1 MSCVINSGYS
11 LQCRDNLGGIQ
22 KVFIGEYTGDDL
34 QYSFSIDNI
43 ISTFSAVGVTPSFY
57 EFDQEIEVGSYQ
69 EAGQFS
75 TENGTSFY
83 EQTLEITLQR
93 LDAVVR
99 NQVKI
104 LGQGIWRILVLDQNG
119 RYWLMGAVNGCRV
132 SSATPG
138 VGKAYGDLNGAVINF
153 ISKEK
158 VPAYVVTEAAAL
170 TLIV

>member
-34 QYSFSIDNI
+34 SYTFGTDDI
-43 ISTFSAVGVTPSFY
+43 IGTFSAVGVTPSFF
-57 EFDQEIEVGSYQ
+57 EFEQEIEVGSYQ

-99 NQVKI
+99 NQIKV
-104 LGQGIWRILVLDQNG
+104 LGQGKFRCIILDQNG
-119 RYWLMGAVNGCRV
+119 RYWLMGAQNPVRV
-132 SSATPG
+132 SAATPG
-138 VGKAYGDLNGAVINF
+138 FGKAYGDLNGAVITF
-153 ISKEK
+153 TGKEP
-158 VPAYVVTEAAAL
+158 VPAYEVTEAAAL

>member
-34 QYSFSIDNI
+34 SYTFGTDDI
-43 ISTFSAVGVTPSFY
+43 IGTFSAVGVTPSFY
-57 EFDQEIEVGSYQ
+57 EFDQEVEVGSYQ
-69 EAGQFS
+69 ETGQFS
-75 TENGTSFY
+75 TENGTVFY
-83 EQTLEITLQR
+83 EQNVEITLQR
-93 LDAVVR
+93 LDAAVR

-104 LGQGIWRILVLDQNG
+104 LSAGIWRILVLDQNG
-119 RYWLMGAVNGCRV
+119 RYFYIGAVNGCRV

-138 VGKAYGDLNGAVINF
+138 VGKAYGDLNGAVLNF
-153 ISKEK
+153 LSKEK
-158 VPAYVVTEAAAL
+158 FPAYLVTEAAAL